1 MEAGLRGQR
10 GARLCFKMMSHT
22 SYFCG
27 MPLKNMV
34 KSKKKH
40 RMMLNA
46 FKILVYDMTLTAL
59 EPYKTQMISPE
70 ELILDAKNP
79 RLYNGKNF
87 NDSADPHELVKALS
101 DTADLEELIKS
112 ISENGYMSIEPLI
125 VMKKG
130 DKYVVLEGNRR
141 LAAIKLLTESGL
153 AQKCRVVVPKH
164 LEPHVIKS
172 LEEVAVYLVNDESE
186 ARSFIG
192 FKHVNGPHKWDS
204 FAKAQFAYKWFVSER
219 ANGLTIDH
227 ITKKLGDSN
236 NTVRSIVS
244 AMFVLEQAKNQEV
257 YDIHADR
264 MSPKFSFSHL
274 YTALNRSEY
283 KDFLGLERDWN
294 VTLEDNPV
302 PQKNLDRLKDVLI
315 GLYGYRKDKRASLI
329 SSQNP
334 DLKYFGEVLAN
345 EASYEAFKSGVE
357 SLSELYKQAGDPL
370 QHIKD
375 AFLEINKQLDT
386 ISSVLDRTDSL
397 DDTTKNYIEQ
407 FKKKI
412 SKVQFQLNSIEG

>member
-1 MEAGLRGQR
+1 MVH
-10 GARLCFKMMSHT
+10 KMPKT
-22 SYFCG
+22 
-27 MPLKNMV
+27 V
-34 KSKKKH
+34 
-40 RMMLNA
+40 
-46 FKILVYDMTLTAL
+46 L
-59 EPYKTQMISPE
+59 EPLKTQMISPD
-70 ELILDAKNP
+70 ELILDARNP
-79 RLYNGKNF
+79 RLYNGKSF
-87 NDSADPHELVKALS
+87 NDNADSYELVKALS

-125 VMKKG
+125 VMKKD

-141 LAAIKLLTESGL
+141 LAAIKLLTEPGL
-153 AQKCRVVVPKH
+153 AQKCRVVVPKNIDSWV
-164 LEPHVIKS
+164 LDS
-172 LEEVAVYLVNDESE
+172 LKEVAVYLVNDESE

-204 FAKAQFAYKWFVSER
+204 FAKAQFAYKWFISER
-219 ANGLTIDH
+219 DNGLTIEH

-244 AMFVLEQAKNQEV
+244 AMFVLEQAKTQEI
-257 YDIHADR
+257 YDIHVDR

-274 YTALNRSEY
+274 YTALNRTEY
-283 KDFLGLERDWN
+283 KDFLGLEKDWN
-294 VTLEDNPV
+294 ITLKKNPV
-302 PQKNLDRLKDVLI
+302 PQRNLDKLRDVLI
-315 GLYGYRKDKRASLI
+315 GLYGYKKDKRASLI

-407 FKKKI
+407 FKRKV
-412 SKVQFQLNSIEG
+412 SKVQYQLQSIEE

>member
-1 MEAGLRGQR
+1 MTL
-10 GARLCFKMMSHT
+10 
-22 SYFCG
+22 
-27 MPLKNMV
+27 P
-34 KSKKKH
+34 
-40 RMMLNA
+40 
-46 FKILVYDMTLTAL
+46 ILVPHVTG
-59 EPYKTQMISPE
+59 KISPE
-70 ELILDAKNP
+70 ALILDARNP
-79 RLYNGKNF
+79 RLFNGKSF
-87 NDSADPHELVKALS
+87 NDNADPHELVKALS
-101 DTADLEELIKS
+101 DSADLDELIKS
-112 ISENGYMSIEPLI
+112 ISENGYMPIEPLI
-125 VMKKG
+125 VMQRG

-141 LAAIKLLTESGL
+141 LAAIKLLTEPGL
-153 AQKCRVVVPKH
+153 AQKCRVVIPKT
-164 LEPHVIKS
+164 LSEKVTES
-172 LEEVAVYLVNDESE
+172 LKEVAVYLVNNESE
-186 ARSFIG
+186 ARAFIG

-204 FAKAQFAYKWFVSER
+204 FAKAQFAYKWFISER
-219 ANGLTIDH
+219 DQGLTIDD

-257 YDIHADR
+257 YDIHSDR
-264 MSPKFSFSHL
+264 VSPKFSFSHL

-294 VTLEDNPV
+294 ITLSDNPV
-302 PQKNLDRLKDVLI
+302 PLDNLNKLKDVLT
-315 GLYGYRKDKRASLI
+315 GLYGYKKDKRASLI

-386 ISSVLDRTDSL
+386 ISSVLDRTESL

-407 FKKKI
+407 FKKKVL
-412 SKVQFQLNSIEG
+412 KVQFQLNHIEG

>member
-1 MEAGLRGQR
+1 MVHE
-10 GARLCFKMMSHT
+10 
-22 SYFCG
+22 
-27 MPLKNMV
+27 MPLTV
-34 KSKKKH
+34 
-40 RMMLNA
+40 
-46 FKILVYDMTLTAL
+46 L
-59 EPYKTQMISPE
+59 EPFKTQMISPD

-79 RLYNGKNF
+79 RLYNGKSF
-87 NDSADPHELVKALS
+87 NDNADPHELVKALS

-130 DKYVVLEGNRR
+130 AKYVVLEGNRR
-141 LAAIKLLTESGL
+141 LAAIKLLTEPGL
-153 AQKCRVVVPKH
+153 AQKCRVVVPKS
-164 LEPHVIKS
+164 LDARVIDS
-172 LEEVAVYLVNDESE
+172 LKEVAVYLVNDESE

-204 FAKAQFAYKWFVSER
+204 FAKAQFAYKWFINER
-219 ANGLTIDH
+219 ANGLTIDD

-244 AMFVLEQAKNQEV
+244 AMFVLEQAKNQDV

-294 VTLEDNPV
+294 VTLKDNPV
-302 PQKNLDRLKDVLI
+302 PSQNIDKLKDVLT
-315 GLYGYRKDKRASLI
+315 GLYGYKKDKRASLI

-407 FKKKI
+407 FKKKV
-412 SKVQFQLNSIEG
+412 SKVQFQLQSIEG

>member
-1 MEAGLRGQR
+1 
-10 GARLCFKMMSHT
+10 
-22 SYFCG
+22 
-27 MPLKNMV
+27 MV
-34 KSKKKH
+34 CE
-40 RMMLNA
+40 
-46 FKILVYDMTLTAL
+46 MTLKSL
-59 EPYKTQMISPE
+59 KPYKTQMISPE

-87 NDSADPHELVKALS
+87 TENADPHELVKALADS
-101 DTADLEELIKS
+101 ADLEELIKS

-125 VMKKG
+125 VMEKG
-130 DKYVVLEGNRR
+130 SKYVVLEGNRR
-141 LAAIKLLTESGL
+141 LAAIKLLTEPGL
-153 AQKCRVVVPKH
+153 AQKCRVVVPKE
-164 LEPHVIKS
+164 LDSHVVES
-172 LEEVAVYLVNDESE
+172 LKEVAVYLVNDESE

-204 FAKAQFAYKWFVSER
+204 FAKAQFAYKWFINER
-219 ANGLTIDH
+219 DDGLTIDD

-244 AMFVLEQAKNQEV
+244 AMFVLEQAKNNDV
-257 YDIHADR
+257 YDIHIDR

-294 VTLEDNPV
+294 VTLLDNPV
-302 PQKNLDRLKDVLI
+302 PNKNLDKLKDVLV
-315 GLYGYRKDKRASLI
+315 GLYGSKRDKRTSLI

-334 DLKYFGEVLAN
+334 DLKYFGEVLVN
-345 EASYEAFKSGVE
+345 EASYDAFKSGVE

-375 AFLEINKQLDT
+375 SFLEINKQLDT
-386 ISSVLDRTDSL
+386 ISSVLDRTESL
-397 DDTTKNYIEQ
+397 DETTKSYIEQ
-407 FKKKI
+407 FKKKV
-412 SKVQFQLNSIEG
+412 SKVQFQLKSIEE

>member
-1 MEAGLRGQR
+1 MVYPMSQKVLKP
-10 GARLCFKMMSHT
+10 FKTES
-22 SYFCG
+22 
-27 MPLKNMV
+27 
-34 KSKKKH
+34 
-40 RMMLNA
+40 
-46 FKILVYDMTLTAL
+46 
-59 EPYKTQMISPE
+59 ISPD

-87 NDSADPHELVKALS
+87 NDNADPHELVKALS
-101 DTADLEELIKS
+101 DTADLDELIKS

-125 VMKKG
+125 VMRKG

-141 LAAIKLLTESGL
+141 LAAIKLLTEPGL
-153 AQKCRVVVPKH
+153 AQKCRVVIPKD
-164 LEPHVIKS
+164 LEAHVKDS
-172 LEEVAVYLVNDESE
+172 LKEIAVYLVNKESE

-219 ANGLTIDH
+219 ESGLTIDD
-227 ITKKLGDSN
+227 ITKRLGDSN

-244 AMFVLEQAKNQEV
+244 AMFVLEQAKNQDI
-257 YDIHADR
+257 YDIHNDR

-274 YTALNRSEY
+274 YTALNRTEY
-283 KDFLGLERDWN
+283 KDFLGLDKDWN
-294 VTLEDNPV
+294 VTLEANPV
-302 PQKNLDRLKDVLI
+302 PAKHLERLKDVLI
-315 GLYGYRKDKRASLI
+315 GLYGFKKDKRASLI

-370 QHIKD
+370 EHIKD
-375 AFLEINKQLDT
+375 AFLVINKQLDT

-397 DDTTKNYIEQ
+397 DETTKNYIEQ
-407 FKKKI
+407 FKKKV
-412 SKVQFQLNSIEG
+412 SKVQFQLQSIEG

>member
-1 MEAGLRGQR
+1 
-10 GARLCFKMMSHT
+10 
-22 SYFCG
+22 
-27 MPLKNMV
+27 MPLTV
-34 KSKKKH
+34 
-40 RMMLNA
+40 
-46 FKILVYDMTLTAL
+46 L
-59 EPYKTQMISPE
+59 EPFKTQMISPD

-79 RLYNGKNF
+79 RLYNGKSF
-87 NDSADPHELVKALS
+87 NDNADPHELVKALS

-130 DKYVVLEGNRR
+130 AKYVVLEGNRR
-141 LAAIKLLTESGL
+141 LAAIKLLTEPGL
-153 AQKCRVVVPKH
+153 AQKCRVVVPKN
-164 LEPHVIKS
+164 LDARVIDS
-172 LEEVAVYLVNDESE
+172 LKEVAVYLVNDESE

-219 ANGLTIDH
+219 ANGLTIDD

-244 AMFVLEQAKNQEV
+244 AMFVLEQAKNQQV

-294 VTLEDNPV
+294 VTLKDNPV
-302 PQKNLDRLKDVLI
+302 PSQNIDKLKDVLT
-315 GLYGYRKDKRASLI
+315 GLYGYKKDKRASLI

-407 FKKKI
+407 FKKKVL
-412 SKVQFQLNSIEG
+412 KVQFQLQSIEE

>member
-1 MEAGLRGQR
+1 MVY
-10 GARLCFKMMSHT
+10 KMS
-22 SYFCG
+22 
-27 MPLKNMV
+27 
-34 KSKKKH
+34 
-40 RMMLNA
+40 
-46 FKILVYDMTLTAL
+46 LTVL
-59 EPYKTQMISPE
+59 EPFKTQMISPE

-87 NDSADPHELVKALS
+87 NDNAGPHELVKALS
-101 DTADLEELIKS
+101 DTADLEELVKS

-125 VMKKG
+125 VIKKG

-141 LAAIKLLTESGL
+141 LAAIKLLTEPDL
-153 AQKCRVVVPKH
+153 AQKCRVVVPKV
-164 LEPHVIKS
+164 LEPRVINS
-172 LEEVAVYLVNDESE
+172 LKEVAVYLVNDESE

-219 ANGLTIDH
+219 ENGLTIDD

-244 AMFVLEQAKNQEV
+244 AMFVLEQAKNQEI

-294 VTLEDNPV
+294 VTLKDNPV
-302 PQKNLDRLKDVLI
+302 PPQHIEKLKDVLI
-315 GLYGYRKDKRASLI
+315 GLYGYKKDKRASLI

-345 EASYEAFKSGVE
+345 EASYEAFKAGVE

-397 DDTTKNYIEQ
+397 DNTTKNYIEQ
-407 FKKKI
+407 FKKKV
-412 SKVQFQLNSIEG
+412 SKVQFQLQSIEE

>member
-1 MEAGLRGQR
+1 MVH
-10 GARLCFKMMSHT
+10 KMPKT
-22 SYFCG
+22 
-27 MPLKNMV
+27 V
-34 KSKKKH
+34 
-40 RMMLNA
+40 
-46 FKILVYDMTLTAL
+46 L
-59 EPYKTQMISPE
+59 EPLKTQMISPD
-70 ELILDAKNP
+70 ELILDARNP
-79 RLYNGKNF
+79 RLYNGKSF
-87 NDSADPHELVKALS
+87 NDNADSYELVKALS

-125 VMKKG
+125 VMKKD

-141 LAAIKLLTESGL
+141 LAAIKLLTEPGL
-153 AQKCRVVVPKH
+153 AQKCRVVVPKNIDSWV
-164 LEPHVIKS
+164 LDS
-172 LEEVAVYLVNDESE
+172 LKEVAVYLVNDESE

-204 FAKAQFAYKWFVSER
+204 FAKAQFAYKWFISER
-219 ANGLTIDH
+219 DNGLTIEH

-244 AMFVLEQAKNQEV
+244 AMFVLEQAKTQEI
-257 YDIHADR
+257 YDIHVDR

-274 YTALNRSEY
+274 YTALNRTEY
-283 KDFLGLERDWN
+283 KDFLGLEKDWN
-294 VTLEDNPV
+294 ITLRKNPV
-302 PQKNLDRLKDVLI
+302 PQRNLDKLRDVLI
-315 GLYGYRKDKRASLI
+315 GLYGYKKDKRASLI

-407 FKKKI
+407 FKRKV
-412 SKVQFQLNSIEG
+412 SKVQYQLQSIEE

>member
-1 MEAGLRGQR
+1 
-10 GARLCFKMMSHT
+10 MMRT
-22 SYFCG
+22 
-27 MPLKNMV
+27 V
-34 KSKKKH
+34 
-40 RMMLNA
+40 
-46 FKILVYDMTLTAL
+46 L
-59 EPYKTQMISPE
+59 EPFKTQMISPT

-79 RLYNGKNF
+79 RLYNGRDF
-87 NDSADPHELVKALS
+87 NDKSEVDELVKALS
-101 DTADLEELIKS
+101 DTADLDELIKS

-125 VMKKG
+125 VMKKDNG
-130 DKYVVLEGNRR
+130 YVVLEGNRR
-141 LAAIKLLTESGL
+141 LAAIKLLTEPGL
-153 AQKCRVVVPKH
+153 AQKCRVVVPS
-164 LEPHVIKS
+164 S
-172 LEEVAVYLVNDESE
+172 LRPDVLRSLSEVAVYLVNDESE

-219 ANGLTIDH
+219 GNGLTIDD

-244 AMFVLEQAKNQEV
+244 AMFVLEQAKNSNV

-274 YTALNRSEY
+274 YTALNRTEY

-294 VTLEDNPV
+294 VTLNADPV
-302 PQKNLDRLKDVLI
+302 PSKNIEKLKDVLI
-315 GLYGYRKDKRASLI
+315 GLYGFKKERRLSLI

-345 EASYEAFKSGVE
+345 QASYEAFKSGAE

-375 AFLEINKQLDT
+375 SFLEINKQLDT
-386 ISSVLDRTDSL
+386 ISSVLDRTSVL
-397 DDTTKNYIEQ
+397 DETTKNYIEQ
-407 FKKKI
+407 FKKKV
-412 SKVQFQLNSIEG
+412 SKVNFQLQNIEG

>member
-1 MEAGLRGQR
+1 
-10 GARLCFKMMSHT
+10 
-22 SYFCG
+22 
-27 MPLKNMV
+27 MPKTV
-34 KSKKKH
+34 
-40 RMMLNA
+40 
-46 FKILVYDMTLTAL
+46 L
-59 EPYKTQMISPE
+59 EPLKTQMISPD
-70 ELILDAKNP
+70 ELILDARNP
-79 RLYNGKNF
+79 RLYNGKSF
-87 NDSADPHELVKALS
+87 NDNADSYELVKALS

-125 VMKKG
+125 VMKKD

-141 LAAIKLLTESGL
+141 LAAIKLLTEPGL
-153 AQKCRVVVPKH
+153 AQKCRVVVPKNIDSCV
-164 LEPHVIKS
+164 LDS
-172 LEEVAVYLVNDESE
+172 LKEVAVYLVNDESE

-204 FAKAQFAYKWFVSER
+204 FAKAQFAYKWFISER
-219 ANGLTIDH
+219 DNGLTIEH

-244 AMFVLEQAKNQEV
+244 AMFVLEQAKTQEI
-257 YDIHADR
+257 YDIHVDR

-274 YTALNRSEY
+274 YTALNRTEY
-283 KDFLGLERDWN
+283 KDFLGLEKDWN
-294 VTLEDNPV
+294 ITLRKNPV
-302 PQKNLDRLKDVLI
+302 PQRNLDKLRDVLI
-315 GLYGYRKDKRASLI
+315 GLYGYKKDKRASLI

-397 DDTTKNYIEQ
+397 DDTTKKYIEQ
-407 FKKKI
+407 FKRKV
-412 SKVQFQLNSIEG
+412 SKVQYQLQSIEE

>member
-1 MEAGLRGQR
+1 MVYE
-10 GARLCFKMMSHT
+10 
-22 SYFCG
+22 
-27 MPLKNMV
+27 MPLTVLKP
-34 KSKKKH
+34 
-40 RMMLNA
+40 L
-46 FKILVYDMTLTAL
+46 
-59 EPYKTQMISPE
+59 KTQMISPD

-79 RLYNGKNF
+79 RLYNGKSF
-87 NDSADPHELVKALS
+87 NDNADPHELVKALS

-125 VMKKG
+125 VMEKG
-130 DKYVVLEGNRR
+130 SKYVVLEGNRR
-141 LAAIKLLTESGL
+141 LAAIKLLTEPGL
-153 AQKCRVVVPKH
+153 AQKCRVVVPKN
-164 LEPHVIKS
+164 LDTHVINS
-172 LEEVAVYLVNDESE
+172 LKEVAVYLVNDESE

-219 ANGLTIDH
+219 ANGLTIDD

-257 YDIHADR
+257 YDIHSDR

-294 VTLEDNPV
+294 VTLKDNPV
-302 PQKNLDRLKDVLI
+302 PSKNIAKLKDVLT
-315 GLYGYRKDKRASLI
+315 GLYGYKRDKRASLI

-345 EASYEAFKSGVE
+345 EASYEAFKSGIE

-386 ISSVLDRTDSL
+386 ISSVLDRTNSL

-407 FKKKI
+407 FKKKV
-412 SKVQFQLNSIEG
+412 SKVQFQLQNIEE

>member
-1 MEAGLRGQR
+1 M
-10 GARLCFKMMSHT
+10 KT
-22 SYFCG
+22 
-27 MPLKNMV
+27 
-34 KSKKKH
+34 
-40 RMMLNA
+40 
-46 FKILVYDMTLTAL
+46 IL
-59 EPYKTQMISPE
+59 EPYKTQPISPN
-70 ELILDAKNP
+70 ELILDPKNP
-79 RLYNGKNF
+79 RLYNGQSFSDNTE
-87 NDSADPHELVKALS
+87 PHELVKALA
-101 DTADLEELIKS
+101 DNADLDELIKS

-125 VMKKG
+125 VMKRG

-141 LAAIKLLTESGL
+141 LAAIKLLTEDGL
-153 AQKCRVVVPKH
+153 ARKCRVVVPSK
-164 LEPHVIKS
+164 LPQSVVDS
-172 LEEVAVYLVNDESE
+172 LKEVAVYLVKDESE

-204 FAKAQFAYKWFVSER
+204 FAKAQFAYKWFISER
-219 ANGLTIDH
+219 HKGLTIDE

-244 AMFVLEQAKNQEV
+244 AMFVLEQAKNQEI
-257 YDIHADR
+257 YDINSDR

-294 VTLEDNPV
+294 VTLKDNPV
-302 PQKNLDRLKDVLI
+302 PSQNAEKLRDVLI
-315 GLYGYRKDKRASLI
+315 GLYGSKKDKRTSLI

-334 DLKYFGEVLAN
+334 DLKYFGEVLVN
-345 EASYEAFKSGVE
+345 EASYGAFKAGGE

-397 DDTTKNYIEQ
+397 DETTKYYIDQ
-407 FKKKI
+407 FSRKVKK
-412 SKVQFQLNSIEG
+412 VNFQLEDLEGK

>member
-1 MEAGLRGQR
+1 MVY
-10 GARLCFKMMSHT
+10 K
-22 SYFCG
+22 
-27 MPLKNMV
+27 MPLTVLKP
-34 KSKKKH
+34 
-40 RMMLNA
+40 
-46 FKILVYDMTLTAL
+46 FKT
-59 EPYKTQMISPE
+59 EMISPD

-87 NDSADPHELVKALS
+87 NDNADPHELVKALS

-141 LAAIKLLTESGL
+141 LAAVKLLTEPGL
-153 AQKCRVVVPKH
+153 AQKCRVVVPKE
-164 LEPHVIKS
+164 LDAHVIDS
-172 LEEVAVYLVNDESE
+172 LKEVAVYLVNNESE

-204 FAKAQFAYKWFVSER
+204 FAKAQFAYKWFVNER
-219 ANGLTIDH
+219 DNGLTIDH

-244 AMFVLEQAKNQEV
+244 AMFVLEQAKNQEI
-257 YDIHADR
+257 YDIHTDR

-274 YTALNRSEY
+274 YTALNRTEY
-283 KDFLGLERDWN
+283 KDFLGLDRDWN
-294 VTLEDNPV
+294 VTLKVNPV
-302 PQKNLDRLKDVLI
+302 PMRNIEKLKDVLI
-315 GLYGYRKDKRASLI
+315 GLYGYKKDKRASLI

-357 SLSELYKQAGDPL
+357 NLSELYKQAGDPL

-386 ISSVLDRTDSL
+386 ISSVLDRTESL
-397 DDTTKNYIEQ
+397 DDNTRNYIDQ
-407 FKKKI
+407 FKKKV
-412 SKVQFQLNSIEG
+412 SKVQFQLQSIEG

>member
-1 MEAGLRGQR
+1 MVYE
-10 GARLCFKMMSHT
+10 MS
-22 SYFCG
+22 
-27 MPLKNMV
+27 LKP
-34 KSKKKH
+34 
-40 RMMLNA
+40 
-46 FKILVYDMTLTAL
+46 L
-59 EPYKTQMISPE
+59 EPFKTQMISPD

-79 RLYNGKNF
+79 RLYNGRSF
-87 NDSADPHELVKALS
+87 NDNAESTELVKALS
-101 DTADLEELIKS
+101 DSADLEELIKS

-141 LAAIKLLTESGL
+141 LAAVKLLTEPGL
-153 AQKCRVVVPKH
+153 AQKCRVVVPKS
-164 LEPHVIKS
+164 LEPRVVNS
-172 LEEVAVYLVNDESE
+172 LKEVAVYLVNEESE

-219 ANGLTIDH
+219 SSGLTIDD

-244 AMFVLEQAKNQEV
+244 AMFVLEQAKNQNV

-294 VTLEDNPV
+294 VTLKSNPV
-302 PQKNLDRLKDVLI
+302 PAKNLDKLKDVLI
-315 GLYGYRKDKRASLI
+315 GLYGYKKDKRASLI

-345 EASYEAFKSGVE
+345 EASYEAFKGGIE

-386 ISSVLDRTDSL
+386 ISSVLDRTESL
-397 DDTTKNYIEQ
+397 DETTKNYIEQ
-407 FKKKI
+407 FKKKV
-412 SKVQFQLNSIEG
+412 SKVQFQLQSIEE

>member
-1 MEAGLRGQR
+1 
-10 GARLCFKMMSHT
+10 
-22 SYFCG
+22 
-27 MPLKNMV
+27 MV
-34 KSKKKH
+34 YE
-40 RMMLNA
+40 MA
-46 FKILVYDMTLTAL
+46 FKPL
-59 EPYKTQMISPE
+59 EPFKTQMISPD
-70 ELILDAKNP
+70 ELVLDAKNP
-79 RLYNGKNF
+79 RLYNGRSF
-87 NDSADPHELVKALS
+87 NDNAEHTELVKALS

-141 LAAIKLLTESGL
+141 LAAVKLLTEPGL
-153 AQKCRVVVPKH
+153 AQKCRVVIPKS
-164 LEPHVIKS
+164 LEPRVIKS
-172 LEEVAVYLVNDESE
+172 LKEVAVYLVNEESE

-204 FAKAQFAYKWFVSER
+204 FAKAQFAYKWFVNER
-219 ANGLTIDH
+219 STGLTIDD

-244 AMFVLEQAKNQEV
+244 AMFVLEQAKNQDV

-294 VTLEDNPV
+294 VTLKNDPV
-302 PQKNLDRLKDVLI
+302 PKQNLDKLKDVLI
-315 GLYGYRKDKRASLI
+315 GLYGYKKDKRASLI

-334 DLKYFGEVLAN
+334 DLKYFGEVLVN
-345 EASYEAFKSGVE
+345 DASYEAFKGGIE
-357 SLSELYKQAGDPL
+357 NLSELYKQAGDPL

-386 ISSVLDRTDSL
+386 ISSVLDRTESL
-397 DDTTKNYIEQ
+397 DETTKNYIEQ
-407 FKKKI
+407 FKKKV
-412 SKVQFQLNSIEG
+412 SKVQFQLQNIEE